1 VGATVAVFGAIGLFF
16 ALKTGLA
23 SFVRWLARRGRE
35 SLGGYED

>member
-1 VGATVAVFGAIGLFF
+1 VAVFVAIGLFF

-23 SFVRWLARRGRE
+23 SFVRWLTRRGRE